1 MVLEWRGQRYGV
13 ACFMEFLVDDCRVT
27 VNVPDWDALDAAVSG
42 RLAARRGFS
51 LATLNLD
58 HLVKLAGSR
67 EFRAAYAAQ
76 DFVTAD
82 GNPIVWMSRLA
93 GKPVSLIPGSD
104 AILPLC
110 RIAADMAVPIALVGS
125 SRPTLAAAKAH
136 LEQRVRGL
144 VVALTHAPD
153 YGFDPGGAS
162 ADAVLDKIRDS
173 GARLCFLA
181 LSAPKQEIFAVRGRD
196 YLGEVGFVS
205 IGAGLDFFS
214 GEQRRAPLLFR
225 RLALEWLWRMAI
237 SPARLAPRYM
247 RCAAILPGQA
257 LQALGQRFRTI

>member
-1 MVLEWRGQRYGV
+1 
-13 ACFMEFLVDDCRVT
+13 MEFLVDECRVT
-27 VNVPDWDALDAAVSG
+27 VNVPDWAALDAAVSG

-67 EFRAAYAAQ
+67 DFRTAYAAQ

-93 GKPVSLIPGSD
+93 GKPVSLVPGSD
-104 AILPLC
+104 AILPIC
-110 RIAADMAVPIALVGS
+110 RIAARMEVPVALVGS

-136 LEQRVRGL
+136 LEEAVPGL
-144 VVALTHAPD
+144 TVALTHAPD
-153 YGFDPGGAS
+153 YGFDPEGA
-162 ADAVLDKIRDS
+162 AAEDVIAQIRDS

-181 LSAPKQEIFAVRGRD
+181 LSAPKQEMFAVRARD
-196 YLGEVGFVS
+196 RLGEVGFVS

-214 GEQRRAPLLFR
+214 GEQRRAPKLVR
-225 RLALEWLWRMAI
+225 RLALEWLWRMAMN
-237 SPARLAPRYM
+237 PARLGPRYL

-257 LQALGQRFRTI
+257 AQALGQRFRAA